1 MKDYIVTKLEE
12 VEEFAYTI
20 RIELERGYITEEF
33 AKKQAKIL
41 VERINKQL
49 KELEALPSE

>member
-33 AKKQAKIL
+33 AKKQTRIL
-41 VERINKQL
+41 VQRINKQL
-49 KELEALPSE
+49 KELENGKSI